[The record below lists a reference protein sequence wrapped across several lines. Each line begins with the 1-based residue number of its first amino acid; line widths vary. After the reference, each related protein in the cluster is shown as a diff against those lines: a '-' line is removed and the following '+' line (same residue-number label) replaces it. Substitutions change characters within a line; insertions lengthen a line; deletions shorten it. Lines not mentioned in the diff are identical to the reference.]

1 MANLGTLTLDIVAK
15 IGGFTGPMGQAE
27 RQASKSSKNI
37 QSSFKSMA
45 TAIGASIATA
55 TAALSYYVQKS
66 NHAADESI
74 KAAQKAGMSVE
85 SFTGLAF
92 VADLAGVNMEGFTGA
107 MIKLNKALGEAS
119 VGSAEQ
125 LASFKAL
132 GISVKDSEGNIK
144 SADKVLVELSDKF
157 SKMPDGVEKTAM
169 AIKVFGKAGAEMIPF
184 LNGGS
189 ASIKE
194 LITLAQE
201 LGVVMGEEQAKKAE
215 QFNDSLTVL
224 SYAAKG
230 AANRLAGELLP
241 ALNDLV
247 GVAIDYAKQANK
259 AAGATSGL
267 QDSFRGVTAF
277 AIQAA
282 TAVANVYRAVY
293 TLGEM
298 GSLLAQGKFGEAL
311 KAYKDVTATNK
322 AATAEAQLMASRVMS
337 GQSAKSGEDAASKI
351 SKFKGVLQTQKDLSE
366 KLANADEKRRQAIIA
381 KAKAEEESLVKQ
393 YEWEKRLLDLK
404 ISANEITDIE
414 GTQQK
419 IALDEKILEA
429 QRKSF
434 EVQVNQAKEEK
445 DKISL
450 TAAYWET
457 YDKGSRQALENT
469 YLMQEKL
476 DDQNEKQVALAK
488 ELVDLMNQKNAYSG
502 FRNALSSYYENAKNI
517 GTSIEQLT
525 TRAFQNMEDAIIKF
539 AQTGK
544 LSFTDMA
551 NSIIADMMR
560 IAIQQTITA
569 PLANMM
575 FSYFTPTAAAGTTSG
590 MGGWASTSSY
600 NVGGNLSLTGT
611 RASGGSV
618 NAHGTYLVGEQGPE
632 LLSMGNNSGFIT
644 PNVNTGGS
652 QEPSVIIN
660 IENNTGSQMGVT
672 QNTSFDGKQFV
683 VNAVVENIQ
692 SNGVL
697 RSMMGAR

>member
-1 MANLGTLTLDIVAK
+1 MANLGTLTLDIIAK

-74 KAAQKAGMSVE
+74 KAAQKAGISVE

-107 MIKLNKALGEAS
+107 MVKLNKALGEAS

-125 LASFKAL
+125 LASFRAL
-132 GISVKDSEGNIK
+132 GISVKDSEGNIRT
-144 SADKVLVELSDKF
+144 ADKVLVDLADKF
-157 SKMPDGVEKTAM
+157 SNMPDGVEKTAM
-169 AIKVFGKAGAEMIPF
+169 AMKVFGKSGAEMIPF

-189 ASIKE
+189 AAIKE
-194 LITLAQE
+194 LITLAQD
-201 LGVVMGEEQAKKAE
+201 LGVVIGEEQAKKAE

-247 GVAIDYAKQANK
+247 GVAIDYSKQANK

-322 AATAEAQLMASRVMS
+322 AATAEAQLMASRVLS
-337 GQSAKSGEDAASKI
+337 GQSAKIGEDAASKI
-351 SKFKGVLQTQKDLSE
+351 GKMKGVLQAQSDISKT
-366 KLANADEKRRQAIIA
+366 LANADEKRRQAIIA
-381 KAKAEEESLVKQ
+381 KAKAEEEALVKE
-393 YEWEKRLLDLK
+393 YEWQKKLIDLK
-404 ISANEITDIE
+404 VSSGEITDIA
-414 GTQQK
+414 GQSQK
-419 IALDEKILEA
+419 EAINKNILEA
-429 QRKSF
+429 QQKSL
-434 EVQVNQAKEEK
+434 EVQIKQAKEDK
-445 DKISL
+445 DKITL
-450 TAAYWET
+450 TQQYWDT
-457 YDKGSRQALENT
+457 YSKGERDAIEAQYAMNDLLDQRNEREIAISEELYKQKSAIGG
-469 YLMQEKL
+469 MQ
-476 DDQNEKQVALAK
+476 
-488 ELVDLMNQKNAYSG
+488 
-502 FRNALSSYYENAKNI
+502 NALMTYAEAARNTGALV
-517 GTSIEQLT
+517 EAAT
-525 TRAFQNMEDAIIKF
+525 TRAFTRMEDAIISF
-539 AQTGK
+539 VETGK
-544 LSFTDMA
+544 LSFKDLA
-551 NSIIADMMR
+551 NSIISDMIR
-560 IAIQQTITA
+560 IVIQQQITA
-569 PLANMM
+569 PLATAFSSGISSM
-575 FSYFTPTAAAGTTSG
+575 FGTTTTAPAKRAL
-590 MGGWASTSSY
+590 GGQVSA
-600 NVGGNLSLTGT
+600 NQ
-611 RASGGSV
+611 
-618 NAHGTYLVGEQGPE
+618 TYLIGERGPE
-632 LLSMGNNSGFIT
+632 LLTMGSQGGYVT
-644 PNVNTGGS
+644 PNNQLQGGS
-652 QEPSVIIN
+652 ASAPIIEIN
-660 IENNTGSQMGVT
+660 IQNNTGQQMNASVGNT
-672 QNTSFDGKQFV
+672 QNDGKKFV
-683 VNAVVENIQ
+683 INAIIENIN

-697 RSMMGAR
+697 RSVMGAR

>member
-15 IGGFTGPMGQAE
+15 IGGFTGPMSQAE

-45 TAIGASIATA
+45 TAIGASLATA

-74 KAAQKAGMSVE
+74 KAAQKAGISVE

-107 MIKLNKALGEAS
+107 MVKLNKALGEAS

-125 LASFKAL
+125 LASFRAL
-132 GISVKDSEGNIK
+132 GISVKDSEGNIRT
-144 SADKVLVELSDKF
+144 ADKVLVDLADKF
-157 SKMPDGVEKTAM
+157 SKMPDGVDKTAM
-169 AIKVFGKAGAEMIPF
+169 AMKVFGKSGAEMIPF

-189 ASIKE
+189 VAIKE
-194 LITLAQE
+194 LITLAQD
-201 LGVVMGEEQAKKAE
+201 LGVVIGEEQAKKAE

-230 AANRLAGELLP
+230 AGNRIANALLP
-241 ALNDLV
+241 SLNDLV
-247 GVAIDYAKQANK
+247 GVVIDYSKEANK
-259 AAGATSGL
+259 ASGNTKGL
-267 QDSFRGVTAF
+267 QEVFRGVTAF
-277 AIQAA
+277 AIRSA
-282 TAVANVYRAVY
+282 TAVANVTRAVY
-293 TLGEM
+293 AMYQM
-298 GSLLAQGKFGEAL
+298 GSAIASGNF
-311 KAYKDVTATNK
+311 KDAVKIYNDVVATNE
-322 AATAEAQLMASRVMS
+322 AATATSKKMAANVLSGASGKAGAEA
-337 GQSAKSGEDAASKI
+337 AKKLG
-351 SKFKGVLQTQKDLSE
+351 KGILKDQKDLSD

-381 KAKAEEESLVKQ
+381 KAKAEEEALVKE
-393 YEWEKRLLDLK
+393 YEWQKKLIELK
-404 ISANEITDIE
+404 TSANEITEVE
-414 GTQQK
+414 GAKQK

-429 QRKSF
+429 QRKSL
-434 EVQVNQAKEEK
+434 EVQVKQAKEEK
-445 DKISL
+445 DRISL
-450 TAAYWET
+450 TASYWET
-457 YDKGSRQALENT
+457 YEKGSRQAIEARYMLN
-469 YLMQEKL
+469 EKL
-476 DDQNEKQVALAK
+476 DEQNEKEIALSK
-488 ELVDLMNQKNAYSG
+488 ELMQIMNQKSAYSG
-502 FRNALSSYYENAKNI
+502 FKSALSSYYENAKNI

-575 FSYFTPTAAAGTTSG
+575 FSYFSPTSAGTTSG
-590 MGGWASTSSY
+590 MGGWSSASSTTL
-600 NVGGNLSLTGT
+600 GGNLSLTGT

-644 PNVNTGGS
+644 PNVSVGGS

-660 IENNTGSQMGVT
+660 IENNTGSQIGVT

-697 RSMMGAR
+697 RSMIGAR

>member
-45 TAIGASIATA
+45 TAIGASLATA

-107 MIKLNKALGEAS
+107 MVKLNKALGEAS

-125 LASFKAL
+125 LASFRAL
-132 GISVKDSEGNIK
+132 GISVKDSEGNIRT
-144 SADKVLVELSDKF
+144 ADKVLVDLADKF

-169 AIKVFGKAGAEMIPF
+169 AMKVFGKSGAEMIPF

-189 ASIKE
+189 AAINE
-194 LITLAQE
+194 LITLAQD
-201 LGVVMGEEQAKKAE
+201 LGVVIGEEQAKKAE
-215 QFNDSLTVL
+215 QFNDSLAVL

-247 GVAIDYAKQANK
+247 GVAIDYSRQANK

-322 AATAEAQLMASRVMS
+322 AATAEAQLMASRVLS

-351 SKFKGVLQTQKDLSE
+351 GKMKSVLQAQSDISKT
-366 KLANADEKRRQAIIA
+366 LANADDKRRQAIIA
-381 KAKAEEESLVKQ
+381 KAKAAEDALVKE
-393 YEWEKRLLDLK
+393 YEWQKKLIDLK
-404 ISANEITDIE
+404 VSSGEITDIA
-414 GTQQK
+414 GQSQK
-419 IALDEKILEA
+419 EAINKNILEA
-429 QRKSF
+429 QQKSL
-434 EVQVNQAKEEK
+434 EVQIKQAKEEK

-450 TAAYWET
+450 TASYWET
-457 YDKGSRQALENT
+457 YEKGSRQAIEARYMLN
-469 YLMQEKL
+469 EKL
-476 DDQNEKQVALAK
+476 DDQNEKEVALSK
-488 ELVDLMNQKNAYSG
+488 ELMQIMNQKSAYSG
-502 FRNALSSYYENAKNI
+502 FKNALSSYYENAKNI

-590 MGGWASTSSY
+590 FGGWGGASST
-600 NVGGNLSLTGT
+600 NLGGNLSLTGT

-618 NAHGTYLVGEQGPE
+618 NAHGTYLIGEQGPE

-644 PNVNTGGS
+644 PNVSVGGS

-697 RSMMGAR
+697 RSMIGAR

>member
-15 IGGFTGPMGQAE
+15 IGGFTGPMSQAE

-74 KAAQKAGMSVE
+74 KAAQKAGISVE

-107 MIKLNKALGEAS
+107 MVKLNKALGEAS

-125 LASFKAL
+125 LASFRAL
-132 GISVKDSEGNIK
+132 GISVKDSEGNIRT
-144 SADKVLVELSDKF
+144 ADKVLVDLADKF
-157 SKMPDGVEKTAM
+157 SKMPDGVDKTAM
-169 AIKVFGKAGAEMIPF
+169 AMKVFGKSGAEMIPF

-189 ASIKE
+189 AAIKE
-194 LITLAQE
+194 LITLAQD
-201 LGVVMGEEQAKKAE
+201 LGVVIGEEQAKKAE

-247 GVAIDYAKQANK
+247 GVAIDYSKQANK

-322 AATAEAQLMASRVMS
+322 AATAEAQLMASRVLS

-351 SKFKGVLQTQKDLSE
+351 GKMKSVLQAQSDISKT
-366 KLANADEKRRQAIIA
+366 LANADEKRRQAIIA
-381 KAKAEEESLVKQ
+381 KAKAEEEALVKE
-393 YEWEKRLLDLK
+393 YEWQKRLIELK

-414 GTQQK
+414 GTKQK

-429 QRKSF
+429 QRKSL
-434 EVQVNQAKEEK
+434 EVQVKQAKEEK

-450 TAAYWET
+450 TASYWET
-457 YDKGSRQALENT
+457 YEKGSRQAIEARYMLN
-469 YLMQEKL
+469 EKL
-476 DDQNEKQVALAK
+476 DDQNEKEVALSK
-488 ELVDLMNQKNAYSG
+488 ELMQIMNQTSAYSG
-502 FRNALSSYYENAKNI
+502 FKSALSSYYENAKNI

-575 FSYFTPTAAAGTTSG
+575 FSYFSPTSAGTTSG
-590 MGGWASTSSY
+590 MGGWSSASSTTL
-600 NVGGNLSLTGT
+600 GGNLSLTGT

-644 PNVNTGGS
+644 PNVSVGGS

-697 RSMMGAR
+697 RSMIGAR